1 MTKHY
6 ILTLF
11 LLILLNDLPLLAQ
24 KKNYIGIN
32 GTISWGSPFSQLFE
46 MGGPEYQN
54 TCGISFGIKYSL
66 KVSSHIDLE
75 TGIYYLQN
83 NLTIVSNYDP
93 QNISTENETIAF
105 LFFPFDMKYN
115 FKKNFFV
122 KGGMD
127 ISMDYSEN
135 KHPSINNL
143 SGIGFDIGF
152 GKQISIGKNFILE
165 LLPQYRIFN
174 LIPFKQ
180 QPSHD
185 KYSDLGFSIIINYN
199 F

>member
-1 MTKHY
+1 MTKHF
-6 ILTLF
+6 ILTLL
-11 LLILLNDLPLLAQ
+11 LLILLYDSPLLAQ
-24 KKNYIGIN
+24 KKNYIGFDV
-32 GTISWGSPFSQLFE
+32 TISSGSPFSRLLE
-46 MGGPEYQN
+46 KGGPGYKN

-75 TGIYYLQN
+75 TGIYSLQN
-83 NLTIVSNYDP
+83 SLTIISNYDP

-105 LFFPFDMKYN
+105 LFFPFNMKYN

-122 KGGMD
+122 KGGVD

-143 SGIGFDIGF
+143 SGAGFDIGF
-152 GKQISIGKNFILE
+152 GKQISVGENFILE
-165 LLPQYRIFN
+165 LLPQLRIFN
-174 LIPFKQ
+174 LIPFTQ
-180 QPSHD
+180 QPFND
-185 KYSDLGFSIIINYN
+185 KYADLGFSIILNYN